1 MHRYAASL
9 VVCAFC
15 CGSAAAQVVSVQRP
29 PLPDYREATYLG
41 ETNCA
46 PDPYHA
52 NCNHRGDKYY
62 TILIDGKPYLLR
74 PGFSDAGL
82 LSMVYALLAPQNHA
96 LLLLPGKNV
105 LAHLAPDIGIQ
116 VHLGGRGV
124 DVRVL
129 AQSSKGPRY
138 MASHYSLAAPRT
150 AAD

>member
-1 MHRYAASL
+1 M
-9 VVCAFC
+9 VCAFC

-41 ETNCA
+41 TATCA
-46 PDPYHA
+46 PDPYYA

-62 TILIDGKPYLLR
+62 TILLDGKPYRLR
-74 PGFSDAGL
+74 PGFSDAAL
-82 LSMVYALLAPQNHA
+82 LSVVHALLAPQNHA
-96 LLLLPGKNV
+96 SLALPDKNV
-105 LAHLAPDIGIQ
+105 LAHLAPHTGIQ
-116 VHLGGRGV
+116 VRLEGRGV

-138 MASHYSLAAPRT
+138 MASHYSLAAAPA